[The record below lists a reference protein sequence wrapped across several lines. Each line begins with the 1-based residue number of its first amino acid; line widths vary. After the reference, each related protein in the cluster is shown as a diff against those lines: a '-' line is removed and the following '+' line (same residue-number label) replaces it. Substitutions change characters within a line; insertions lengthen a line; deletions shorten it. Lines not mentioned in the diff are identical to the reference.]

1 MADKTVRE
9 RVKYE
14 RAAWS
19 NSGLAASKGNRN
31 SQGKPKCLPRE
42 GPKGPFSFA
51 VAVSFPS
58 EEKHRQ
64 FGPPVKQISSFAH
77 LVLQPVA

>member
-1 MADKTVRE
+1 MSHKTVRE

-19 NSGLAASKGNRN
+19 ISGLAVSKGNRN

-42 GPKGPFSFA
+42 GPTGPFSFA

-64 FGPPVKQISSFAH
+64 FGPPMKQISNSAH
-77 LVLQPVA
+77 LVLQPAA